1 MPDESGQMVEV
12 PAPVFR
18 DTEEDFGPRPARA
31 KTGDARV
38 RGVKEVAGFAQH
50 VAKRILRLADS
61 LQMRVEVIEKLEG
74 RELLFR
80 RRGHAG
86 RSLVP

>member
-1 MPDESGQMVEV
+1 MADESGQMVEV

-18 DTEEDFGPRPARA
+18 DAEEDFRPLPAGA
-31 KTGDARV
+31 KTGDAGV

-61 LQMRVEVIEKLEG
+61 LEMRVQMIEKLEG
-74 RELLFR
+74 RKLLF
-80 RRGHAG
+80 
-86 RSLVP
+86 